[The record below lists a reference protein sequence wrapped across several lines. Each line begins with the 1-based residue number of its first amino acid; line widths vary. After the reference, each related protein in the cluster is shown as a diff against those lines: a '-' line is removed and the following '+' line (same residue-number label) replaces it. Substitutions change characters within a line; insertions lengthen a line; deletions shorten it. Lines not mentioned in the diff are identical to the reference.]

1 MSTQISGSGT
11 PFAAITR
18 SGQVSLSKWV
28 NEKLPPW
35 TELLTA
41 HEVARLTRRHRWIL
55 SALTLL
61 GRFPKQERFRGRAIG
76 WKRHDVE
83 RWLRSDSGAVSAEF
97 SQWPISSAHA
107 RTGCRTR
114 DRGRSCMKGPA
125 NLARCSRRTRRRRW
139 HRERSVAATV
149 ATELASVGDR
159 AENTGSTLPLTFT
172 DWSGQ

>member
-1 MSTQISGSGT
+1 MSTEVSGSGT
-11 PFAAITR
+11 PVAITR
-18 SGQVSLSKWV
+18 SGQPSLSKWV

-41 HEVARLTRRHRWIL
+41 HEVVRLTRRHRWIL

-83 RWLRSDSGAVSAEF
+83 RWLRSESSVSSPEF
-97 SQWPISSAHA
+97 SQWPISSARA
-107 RTGCRTR
+107 RTGCGAR
-114 DRGRSCMKGPA
+114 DRGRSCMRSPA

-139 HRERSVAATV
+139 HRERSAAATA
-149 ATELASVGDR
+149 ATELASVGGH
-159 AENTGSTLPLTFT
+159 AENTGRTLPLAFI
-172 DWSGQ
+172 DWSAQ